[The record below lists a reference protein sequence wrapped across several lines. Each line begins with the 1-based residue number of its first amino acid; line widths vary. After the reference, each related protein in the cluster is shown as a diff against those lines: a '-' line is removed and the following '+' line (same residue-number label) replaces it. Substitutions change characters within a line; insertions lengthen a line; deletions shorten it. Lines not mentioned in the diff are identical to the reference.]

1 MGQRLDSVVFY
12 RVSNISR
19 YIFVAVAFFFYLTL
33 SYSVLHA
40 ASMQAKN
47 SPCISI

>member
-19 YIFVAVAFFFYLTL
+19 YIFVADAFSFFILL
-33 SYSVLHA
+33 CRIVLHA